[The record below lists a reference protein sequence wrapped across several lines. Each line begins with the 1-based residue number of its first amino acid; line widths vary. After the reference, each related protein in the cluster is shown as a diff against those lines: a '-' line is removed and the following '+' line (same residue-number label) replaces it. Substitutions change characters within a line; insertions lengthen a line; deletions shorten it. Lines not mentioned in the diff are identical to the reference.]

1 MDDYEGYYWE
11 NERLISNDKRI
22 RIFKIKYTK
31 PHPLAGQVNNT
42 WYCNVKVTRGKEGY
56 RGSTGEVT
64 LRNAIRYAEAKVI
77 DVQSANREETPIKGV
92 SFSYVGQQYINR
104 LKIDIKTNPDK
115 EKYIWHRDTYNNVLK
130 PYYGKKRI
138 TSINTVMI
146 SDQNNIRLRDRQKRA
161 VAIQGGYE
169 TVDLPKFVSP
179 TTVNKENQV
188 LRAILNFAV
197 LHKRLKVAPKI
208 NALPEPKAKS
218 TYFTYDEWK
227 HFHKYLT
234 TWHLKI
240 SQNEQKVAVH
250 YRRMFADWAKL
261 IVLTGLRTGEA
272 SALRFNEIDIVTDI
286 VGLKRGFINV
296 TAIDNYAEK
305 TGPRRIQVRVKPL
318 VDIIDRIRT
327 YSDYTDLNDYVF
339 THPAR
344 KFKTCK
350 KIKKFKSSFETA
362 VTDCFGDSIDAS
374 GNHRTPYSLRHTY
387 ANLFLKY
394 EEPNLYKLA
403 KQMGNS
409 VKVCEDYYDHL
420 RSEDLD
426 IFERP
431 SVIDELG

>member
-169 TVDLPKFVSP
+169 TVDLPK
-179 TTVNKENQV
+179 
-188 LRAILNFAV
+188 
-197 LHKRLKVAPKI
+197 
-208 NALPEPKAKS
+208 
-218 TYFTYDEWK
+218 
-227 HFHKYLT
+227 
-234 TWHLKI
+234 
-240 SQNEQKVAVH
+240 
-250 YRRMFADWAKL
+250 
-261 IVLTGLRTGEA
+261 
-272 SALRFNEIDIVTDI
+272 
-286 VGLKRGFINV
+286 
-296 TAIDNYAEK
+296 
-305 TGPRRIQVRVKPL
+305 
-318 VDIIDRIRT
+318 
-327 YSDYTDLNDYVF
+327 
-339 THPAR
+339 
-344 KFKTCK
+344 
-350 KIKKFKSSFETA
+350 
-362 VTDCFGDSIDAS
+362 
-374 GNHRTPYSLRHTY
+374 
-387 ANLFLKY
+387 
-394 EEPNLYKLA
+394 
-403 KQMGNS
+403 
-409 VKVCEDYYDHL
+409 
-420 RSEDLD
+420 
-426 IFERP
+426 
-431 SVIDELG
+431 